1 MIVVRRDLGM
11 GLGNIAAMVAHAA
24 VLSAEKSRLTD
35 ITTFTKW
42 LESGQA
48 KVILKVQSLEELVE
62 LRQTAEDLSLSVVS
76 IDGIDPMQA
85 TVSTWTCICI
95 GPAKSILVDRVTS
108 HLKLL

>member
-1 MIVVRRDLGM
+1 MIIVRRDLKM
-11 GLGNIAAMVAHAA
+11 GLGNIATMVAHAA

-35 ITTFTKW
+35 FAAFTRW

-85 TVSTWTCICI
+85 TMSTWTCICI

>member
-1 MIVVRRDLGM
+1 M
-11 GLGNIAAMVAHAA
+11 GLGYIATMVAHAA

-35 ITTFTKW
+35 SATFTRW

-48 KVILKVQSLEELVE
+48 KVILKVQSLEELIQ

-85 TVSTWTCICI
+85 TMSTWTICI